1 MLVGNKVDLGNRRQ
15 VCADEALTKAQ
26 ECNIEF
32 IQSSAKFNIN
42 VKEAF
47 MTLVL
52 KTFQDT
58 PIEEFSRKRSSKRG
72 RGNGNNKNE
81 NGTLSPRD
89 FSASI
94 KRKSNGRTKLVLRK
108 NSEGDSEEDDMD
120 ARCVL
125 M

>member
-1 MLVGNKVDLGNRRQ
+1 MLVGNKVDLGNKRQ
-15 VCADEALTKAQ
+15 VCADEALAKAQ
-26 ECNIEF
+26 QCNIEF

-42 VKEAF
+42 VKEVF

-52 KTFQDT
+52 KTFQET
-58 PIEEFSRKRSSKRG
+58 SIEELPSKRSFRKHREDQTRNG
-72 RGNGNNKNE
+72 DNKNGNRS
-81 NGTLSPRD
+81 LSPRD

-94 KRKSNGRTKLVLRK
+94 KRKSNGRTKL
-108 NSEGDSEEDDMD
+108 NSEGDSGDEDVD